1 MLPRYC
7 HGGGKQQ
14 PQTLD
19 PQKSAHLFG
28 DEIIGREKVNLL
40 MA

>member
-1 MLPRYC
+1 MVPRYY
-7 HGGGKQQ
+7 HGGGKQ

-19 PQKSAHLFG
+19 PEKPTHIFA
-28 DEIIGREKVNLL
+28 DEIIGRGKINML

>member
-7 HGGGKQQ
+7 HGGGKQ

-19 PQKSAHLFG
+19 PEKCAHLFG